1 MSFFKKITKGAGK
14 FLSKVGDVSG
24 KILGGGI
31 GKATGILDKAT
42 GGLLGAALISNPLG
56 AKVKAGYELA
66 KAGSKA
72 AKSVGGAL
80 EKGDVLKAAKEVQRS
95 GPMLRQ
101 DFRNVRSMPSTA
113 NLDIAGL
120 GGVGG

>member
-14 FLSKVGDVSG
+14 FLSKAGDISG

-31 GKATGILDKAT
+31 GKVTGALDRAT

-56 AKVKAGYELA
+56 SKVKAGYELA

-72 AKSVGGAL
+72 AKAVGGAL
-80 EKGDVLKAAKEVQRS
+80 EKGKIVEAAKEVQRS
-95 GPMLRQ
+95 APALQRG
-101 DFRNVRSMPSTA
+101 FRDVRAMPGSA
-113 NLDIAGL
+113 NLDIGAASI
-120 GGVGG
+120 GG